1 MWELGNLLA
10 EEGDHLDLR
19 GLVVPDEVRAVARAV
34 ARTVARRELLD
45 ACLAMRGECS
55 GIDMRT
61 YACMHARHVPT
72 QVPTAPCEL
81 LVSDVTDVPE
91 WLQLQPFPT
100 LTFALKVTVKPPPEP
115 EPEA

>member
-34 ARTVARRELLD
+34 ARTVARRELLG

-55 GIDMRT
+55 GVDMRMR
-61 YACMHARHVPT
+61 MHACTPRTT

-81 LVSDVTDVPE
+81 LVSDATAVPE

-100 LTFALKVTVKPPPEP
+100 LTFALKVTGKPPPEP

>member
-1 MWELGNLLA
+1 MHMHTRTCTHA
-10 EEGDHLDLR
+10 HAHMHTCT
-19 GLVVPDEVRAVARAV
+19 RAHAH
-34 ARTVARRELLD
+34 
-45 ACLAMRGECS
+45 AC
-55 GIDMRT
+55 T
-61 YACMHARHVPT
+61 HARHVPT

-100 LTFALKVTVKPPPEP
+100 LTFALKVTGKPPPEP